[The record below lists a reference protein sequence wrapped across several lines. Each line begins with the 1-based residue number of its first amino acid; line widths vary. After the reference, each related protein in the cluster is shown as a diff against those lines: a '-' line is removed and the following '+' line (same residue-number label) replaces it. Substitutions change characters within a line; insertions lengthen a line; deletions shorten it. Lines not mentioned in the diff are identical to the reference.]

1 MKKIY
6 ISPSVEEHTIN
17 AIQMLTTSEIDKGG
31 DLNYDNIGDVEI
43 LSREGNGTNQQNL
56 WNNEW

>member
-17 AIQMLTTSEIDKGG
+17 AIQMLTTSELDKGG
-31 DLNYDNIGDVEI
+31 DLNDDNIGDVEI
-43 LSREGNGTNQQNL
+43 LSREDNGTNQQNL

>member
-1 MKKIY
+1 M
-6 ISPSVEEHTIN
+6 EEHTIN

-31 DLNYDNIGDVEI
+31 DLNDDNIGDVEI
-43 LSREGNGTNQQNL
+43 LSREGNGTNQQNI

>member
-6 ISPSVEEHTIN
+6 IRPAVEEHTIN
-17 AIQMLTTSEIDKGG
+17 AIQMLTTSKIDKGG
-31 DLNYDNIGDVEI
+31 DLNDDNIGDVEI
-43 LSREGNGTNQQNL
+43 LSREGNGTNLQNI

>member
-17 AIQMLTTSEIDKGG
+17 PIQMLTTSKIDKGG
-31 DLNYDNIGDVEI
+31 DLNDNNIGDVEI